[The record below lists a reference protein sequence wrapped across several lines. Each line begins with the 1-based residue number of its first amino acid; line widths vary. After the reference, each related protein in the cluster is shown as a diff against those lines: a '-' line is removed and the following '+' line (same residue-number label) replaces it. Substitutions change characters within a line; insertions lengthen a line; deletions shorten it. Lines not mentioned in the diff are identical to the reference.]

1 MELKLNLLL
10 FLAEN
15 KLTRVSKTLIKK
27 ALQKRAYFNLAW
39 PKQFRIFSYKQKL
52 VILWI

>member
-27 ALQKRAYFNLAW
+27 ALQKRAYFNLA
-39 PKQFRIFSYKQKL
+39 QSRFVYL
-52 VILWI
+52 VTNKN

>member
-27 ALQKRAYFNLAW
+27 ALQKRAYFNLAT
-39 PKQFRIFSYKQKL
+39 PNQVRTFSIKNK
-52 VILWI
+52 